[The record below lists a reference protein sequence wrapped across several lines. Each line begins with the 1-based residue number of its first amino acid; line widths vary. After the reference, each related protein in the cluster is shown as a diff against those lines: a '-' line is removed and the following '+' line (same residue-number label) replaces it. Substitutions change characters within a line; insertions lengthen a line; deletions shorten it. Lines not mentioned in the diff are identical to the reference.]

1 MVKKIDITKMG
12 SLLGNKSTPV
22 TPASDAAQRG
32 TAVKVSSKL
41 SNDEIVNLSFKV
53 PASFRKRL
61 KLAAV
66 NAGITQNDL
75 MVQALSAW
83 EGKNNGEHR
92 KQ

>member
-1 MVKKIDITKMG
+1 MTKKIDITRMG
-12 SLLGNKSTPV
+12 ELLGNKSTPV

-32 TAVKVSSKL
+32 SVVKVSSKL

-53 PASFRKRL
+53 PAQFRKRF

-75 MVQALSAW
+75 VLQALTAW
-83 EGKNNGEHR
+83 EKTNNG
-92 KQ
+92 

>member
-1 MVKKIDITKMG
+1 MAKKIDMTKMG
-12 SLLGNKSTPV
+12 ALLGNKSTPV
-22 TPASDAAQRG
+22 SPASDAVQRG

-53 PASFRKRL
+53 PTGFRKRF

-75 MVQALSAW
+75 VVQALTAW
-83 EGKNNGEHR
+83 EKNNG
-92 KQ
+92 

>member
-1 MVKKIDITKMG
+1 MAKKIDITRMG
-12 SLLGNKSTPV
+12 ELLGNKSTPV

-32 TAVKVSSKL
+32 SVVKVSSKL

-53 PASFRKRL
+53 PTGFRKRF

-75 MVQALSAW
+75 VIQALTAW
-83 EGKNNGEHR
+83 EKNNG
-92 KQ
+92 